1 MSTGSG
7 VAHGA
12 VSILNAL
19 ATGRGCALAVS
30 LQTRAR
36 VETGRDLKGVEARA
50 WGPEG
55 PVDPRLA
62 LLAARNALRRAGH
75 RVGARVQVKSEV
87 PTARGLKS
95 SSAAANAV
103 VAATLDALN
112 ARLPVREAVLLGV
125 EAAREAGVTVTGA
138 LDDAWASAAG
148 GLAYTDNRRDRLLR
162 AGEVRARV
170 LVLVPPQRPAGVRR
184 RELGPV
190 APLVRRAEALV
201 RERRYPEAMTLN
213 GLACSA
219 ALGYDPRASLVALSH
234 GAPGAGLSG
243 TGPSVAAIV
252 DGRTDAGAIEEAWA
266 PLGRVLRLR
275 TVPRRKR

>member
-1 MSTGSG
+1 MTTGTG
-7 VAHGA
+7 AAYGA

-36 VETGRDLKGVEARA
+36 VEVGPDLKGVEAKA

-55 PVDPRLA
+55 PVNPQLA
-62 LLAARNALRRAGH
+62 VLATRSVLRRLGH
-75 RVGARVQVKSEV
+75 RGGARIEVKSEV
-87 PTARGLKS
+87 PTTRGLKS

-103 VAATLDALN
+103 VLATLDALGT
-112 ARLPVREAVLLGV
+112 RLPLRETVLLGV
-125 EAAREAGVTVTGA
+125 EAAREARVTVTGA

-162 AGEVRARV
+162 RGEVRSPV
-170 LVLVPPQRPAGVRR
+170 LVLAPERRPSGVRQR
-184 RELGPV
+184 DLKPV

-201 RERRYPEAMTLN
+201 RARRYPQAMTLN
-213 GLACSA
+213 GLAYSA
-219 ALGYDPRASLVALSH
+219 ALGYDPNPALEALAH

-243 TGPSVAAIV
+243 TGPSVAAL
-252 DGRTDAGAIEEAWA
+252 TDRSTDVAAIEKLWRSR
-266 PLGRVLRLR
+266 GRVFRLR
-275 TVPRRKR
+275 AVPRRKP